1 MAGKDKHK
9 ITEEHITQDPSTSI
23 SKRVYIFNL
32 YQSAAS
38 CNL

>member
-1 MAGKDKHK
+1 MGGKDKHK
-9 ITEEHITQDPSTSI
+9 IEEHITQYLSTSI